1 MPNCVSFR
9 SRRKGT
15 FYAQNQEVSCLKV
28 NFSLSNEGVKE
39 GEGRRKWVFYAQKV
53 PFFRVFEVEKTGFFS
68 KIRFLTHKNSE
79 KMAFFDTFF
88 HSYG

>member
-1 MPNCVSFR
+1 VPNCVSFR

-28 NFSLSNEGVKE
+28 NFSLSNESVKE